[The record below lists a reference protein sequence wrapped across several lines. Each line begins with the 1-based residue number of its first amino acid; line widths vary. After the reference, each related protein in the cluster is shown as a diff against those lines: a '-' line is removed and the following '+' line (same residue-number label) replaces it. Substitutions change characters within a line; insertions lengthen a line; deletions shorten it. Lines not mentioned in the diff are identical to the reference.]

1 MLDSIVKLTDA
12 VWLHKMYNI
21 IVVIIYVLLTIAF
34 TGVAT
39 LNPIYLDT
47 LESLVRYYVSILLL
61 IRFNPWAK
69 PRTDKESVHF
79 DRRMAFVS
87 GLFLFYTTA
96 LAQYLKSNITQI
108 IKL

>member
-47 LESLVRYYVSILLL
+47 LESCNKTKHHCV
-61 IRFNPWAK
+61 
-69 PRTDKESVHF
+69 
-79 DRRMAFVS
+79 
-87 GLFLFYTTA
+87 
-96 LAQYLKSNITQI
+96 
-108 IKL
+108 